1 MDVQALNVKLALHQE
16 GHFIFPQSVLSTLH
30 LPLLFIFLLYYQLE
44 CNKNRFTLSSQSV
57 SFDVFLFHLPH
68 LLIWIL
74 ARMLQERHGNFQ
86 KEAQLSKI
94 NFQQERKD
102 HSVLCA

>member
-1 MDVQALNVKLALHQE
+1 MDVQALDVKLALHQE
-16 GHFIFPQSVLSTLH
+16 GHLIFPQSVLSTLH

-74 ARMLQERHGNFQ
+74 AGNAAGETWKF
-86 KEAQLSKI
+86 SKG
-94 NFQQERKD
+94 
-102 HSVLCA
+102 SSTV